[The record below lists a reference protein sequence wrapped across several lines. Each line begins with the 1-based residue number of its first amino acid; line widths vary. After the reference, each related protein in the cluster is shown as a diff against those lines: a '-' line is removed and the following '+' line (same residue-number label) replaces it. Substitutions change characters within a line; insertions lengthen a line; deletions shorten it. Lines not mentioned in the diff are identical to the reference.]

1 MDEEDRT
8 CGDRLCSLGIL
19 GLGLTGVWAHA
30 AQQPAASPAPTF
42 NPANFTGTVTPR
54 ATTDIRMN
62 RYHFDPGAR
71 TKWHSHEG
79 GQVLFAESGRLR
91 VQERGKAVQEF
102 AAGLDAPRDGRRAAL
117 ARRAVSRCGDYADL
131 VELRDDDLAGAGE
144 RSGLQTVTSDRSDVD
159 ASPDGY
165 CCSIR

>member
-1 MDEEDRT
+1 MR
-8 CGDRLCSLGIL
+8 RSLVLSGIL
-19 GLGLTGVWAHA
+19 GLGLMGVWAHA
-30 AQQPAASPAPTF
+30 AQQPAAPPAPTF

-79 GQVLFAESGRLR
+79 GQVLYSESGRLR

-102 AAGLDAPRDGRRAAL
+102 AEGSTLHVSAGVPHWHGAL
-117 ARRAVSRCGDYADL
+117 A
-131 VELRDDDLAGAGE
+131 AGAGTT
-144 RSGLQTVTSDRSDVD
+144 Q
-159 ASPDGY
+159 
-165 CCSIR
+165 I